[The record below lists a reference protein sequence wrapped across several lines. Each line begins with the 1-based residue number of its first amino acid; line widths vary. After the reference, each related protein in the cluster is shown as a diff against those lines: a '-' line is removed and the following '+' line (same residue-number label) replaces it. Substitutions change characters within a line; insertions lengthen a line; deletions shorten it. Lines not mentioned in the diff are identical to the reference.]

1 VPRCSRTSKVGSK
14 IRTLAFAP
22 LYVAGWAL
30 VAGAVVVRSFIKRD
44 KPRQKKSGEEPPPG
58 YITEVRGRHDGRKI
72 HDCPRH
78 G

>member
-1 VPRCSRTSKVGSK
+1 MGSK
-14 IRTLAFAP
+14 IRSALIAP
-22 LYVAGWAL
+22 LFIAGWAI
-30 VAGAVVVRSFIKRD
+30 VAGAVVVRSLAKRD
-44 KPRQKKSGEEPPPG
+44 KQRQDKSGEDPPSG

>member
-1 VPRCSRTSKVGSK
+1 MGSK
-14 IRTLAFAP
+14 FRSALIAP
-22 LYVAGWAL
+22 LFIAGWAI
-30 VAGAVVVRSFIKRD
+30 VAGAVVVRSLAKRD
-44 KPRQKKSGEEPPPG
+44 KQRQEKGGEDPPPG

>member
-1 VPRCSRTSKVGSK
+1 VGSK
-14 IRTLAFAP
+14 IRTALIAP

-30 VAGAVVVRSFIKRD
+30 VAGVVVMRSLTKRD
-44 KPRQKKSGEEPPPG
+44 KTRQETTGEDPPPG